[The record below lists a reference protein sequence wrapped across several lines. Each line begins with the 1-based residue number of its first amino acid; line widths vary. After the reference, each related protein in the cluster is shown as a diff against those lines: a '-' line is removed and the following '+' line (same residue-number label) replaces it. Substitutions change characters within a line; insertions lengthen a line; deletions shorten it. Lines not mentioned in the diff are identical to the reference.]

1 MLKKMI
7 ALLTSHDMCVLA
19 TCRDHKPHCSLM
31 AYVTDDHGL
40 TLYMVTR
47 RDTTKYRN
55 IVDNG
60 HVSLLVDTRQ
70 GAGDR
75 PSIRSLTVEGWAAP
89 LMDGAR
95 DVEMRRRLQERHPQ
109 IQGLLDH
116 PQSTLI
122 EVTVRAFLLLEGPE
136 KATHI
141 TVTSVDTPSS
151 ESH

>member
-31 AYVTDDHGL
+31 AYVTNDQGL

-55 IVDNG
+55 IVENG
-60 HVSLLVDTRQ
+60 YVSLLVDTRQ
-70 GAGDR
+70 DASDR
-75 PSIRSLTVEGWAAP
+75 ASIRSLTVEGWAVP
-89 LMDGAR
+89 LMDAAR
-95 DVEMRRRLQERHPQ
+95 DIEMRRRLQDRHPQ

-141 TVTSVDTPSS
+141 MVTSANSPPSG
-151 ESH
+151 